1 METGV
6 DDKVIRD
13 FRKRMDERK
22 AEATHHRS
30 TVGALTGLCSVL
42 TITVFAGGVAMFNNY
57 QKMQRMESV
66 IASVVPGGSVLTG
79 GKQVESPSGKGFV
92 DANGPDYVIEEAKGQ
107 VYPTTAPADE
117 SADAAAQT
125 QVPMGAGRDE
135 SPQSGK
141 EQPSPVKVETMPPGG
156 TAGAGQA
163 AAGNSEGAAGVTQG
177 NENALSGSDA
187 SGGQGGS
194 GQGGNGQSGSGQGG
208 SGQGKSGQ
216 SSGSSQG
223 DGSSQSTGSTGGQS
237 GSSQNASSGGS
248 NGQASGGG
256 QAPGGSTSTD
266 KSSGNKEGSSQAPAA
281 AQIGRAHV

>member
-1 METGV
+1 MTQS
-6 DDKVIRD
+6 
-13 FRKRMDERK
+13 FN
-22 AEATHHRS
+22 
-30 TVGALTGLCSVL
+30 GLSL
-42 TITVFAGGVAMFNNY
+42 IHI
-57 QKMQRMESV
+57 S
-66 IASVVPGGSVLTG
+66 SVVPGGSGLTG

-177 NENALSGSDA
+177 NGNALSGSDA
-187 SGGQGGS
+187 SGGQGG
-194 GQGGNGQSGSGQGG
+194 NGQSGSGQGG
-208 SGQGKSGQ
+208 GSSSGSQ
-216 SSGSSQG
+216 STGSSQG
-223 DGSSQSTGSTGGQS
+223 TGSSQSTGSTGGQLS
-237 GSSQNASSGGS
+237 L
-248 NGQASGGG
+248 
-256 QAPGGSTSTD
+256 
-266 KSSGNKEGSSQAPAA
+266 
-281 AQIGRAHV
+281 IHI